1 MAKVHHHQGHGSN
14 CKSLLNSLS
23 SYIDGELEAKLCA
36 ELEHHLA
43 DCDKC
48 RIVVDS
54 LRKTVSLYHDSDAEI
69 ELPEDIRLRLFHA
82 LNLDD
87 FLKT

>member
-1 MAKVHHHQGHGSN
+1 MAKVHDHQGHGSN

-23 SYIDGELEAKLCA
+23 SYIDGELEAKLCT

-54 LRKTVSLYHDSDAEI
+54 LRKTVSLYHDHDAEI
-69 ELPEDIRLRLFHA
+69 ELPEDIRQRLFHA